1 MKKAVLIGIGIGV
14 GYLLFS
20 GKGAGKVVRV
30 GDKGKQI
37 EGMQRSM
44 EKIAG
49 IKFQEYGVYDKDTQ
63 EAVQYLMKGTSAIR
77 NIHCDLNSEF
87 VNDLSIINDN
97 TLNK

>member
-1 MKKAVLIGIGIGV
+1 MKKAVLIVVGVGI
-14 GYLLFS
+14 GYLLFG
-20 GKGAGKVVRV
+20 GKGAGKVIHV

-63 EAVQYLMKGTSAIR
+63 AAVQYLMKGTSAIK
-77 NIHCDLNSEF
+77 NINGDLNSKF

-97 TLNK
+97 VLKK